1 MKRKLENIYEDLKM
15 NPHKYMCIFREIG
28 VIIAF
33 FDKLENTINM
43 LIDMS
48 KYSDDINLIYD
59 SRSKEYRTEL
69 HLHDND

>member
-48 KYSDDINLIYD
+48 NYGYDIKLTYED
-59 SRSKEYRTEL
+59 FTKEYIIIFYIR
-69 HLHDND
+69 